1 MSLASASSSRCNRA
15 EISTGCTSPLKA
27 RAKIPFTAP
36 STFFS
41 KRVRMPIPLLPQATL
56 DGIRRPYRPV
66 DLQVR
71 AADCEC
77 PLQLCPA
84 DRAAVR
90 ASLSGWIAQH
100 ARPSARVA
108 ERQTRWLQVPVSAR
122 TWGFKS
128 PLAHQYVPRPDL
140 GLYGVR
146 GRLKGPIV
154 APLWHRLS
162 SEALLWAC
170 CGAMGAVE
178 PPPGWPRDAAPAR
191 PLAPSGVRA

>member
-56 DGIRRPYRPV
+56 DGIRRPYRPA

-77 PLQLCPA
+77 PLQLFPA

-128 PLAHQYVPRPDL
+128 PLAHSVSACQTPIHRPGREDDGRDFRRL
-140 GLYGVR
+140 DGQA
-146 GRLKGPIV
+146 GRLGRQ
-154 APLWHRLS
+154 PLYWIEH
-162 SEALLWAC
+162 LL
-170 CGAMGAVE
+170 
-178 PPPGWPRDAAPAR
+178 DT
-191 PLAPSGVRA
+191 